1 MQIIST
7 YSGIGG
13 FELAG
18 HWMGWETIQMCDID
32 PYSQKLLKARF
43 PGVPIHGDIRT
54 LTYEI
59 IKESPK
65 YNPKASTILVGGFPC
80 QPYSTAGARKGN
92 LDDRALWPESFRLLE
107 TVKPD
112 AAVFENVAGITSM
125 ENEQPFENWLP
136 FGMANKINF
145 RRIYNR
151 YIYRKRQTF
160 VLNGIIEDIEK
171 AGYSVQA
178 FIIPACA
185 VQASHRRDRIWLCA
199 IRNDVILAANASS
212 FQWNKKRKEGLFAEQ
227 WQGGYAL
234 SNTNGIGG
242 EGIITNSQEF
252 NDGQGFPEQTKGQI
266 QQSGERIEQ
275 ETSPNSNSKRQQRQR
290 GTQHPMHIQKE
301 RKRQTSNAVNA
312 LGWATEPTIPR
323 KHDGIS
329 KGLDQYRDSKRRN
342 KGLGNAIVPQVAF
355 QIFQAIEKV
364 LDESR
369 KNISALA

>member
-32 PYSQKLLKARF
+32 PYSQELLKVRF
-43 PGVPIHGDIRT
+43 PEVPIHGDIRT
-54 LTYEI
+54 LTNEI

-65 YNPKASTILVGGFPC
+65 YKTQASTILVGGFPC

-92 LDDRALWPESFRLLE
+92 DDDRALWPESLRLLK
-107 TVKPD
+107 TVKPN
-112 AAVFENVAGITSM
+112 AAVFENVAGIVSM
-125 ENEQPFENWLP
+125 ENEQPFESWLP

-151 YIYRKRQTF
+151 HIYRKRQTY
-160 VLNGIIEDIEK
+160 VLNGILEDIEK

-199 IRNDVILAANASS
+199 IRNDVIFSANANSYANVQNPGRNGETES
-212 FQWNKKRKEGLFAEQ
+212 LQGINRQEIRRGFFAGASNELHKE
-227 WQGGYAL
+227 
-234 SNTNGIGG
+234 
-242 EGIITNSQEF
+242 
-252 NDGQGFPEQTKGQI
+252 
-266 QQSGERIEQ
+266 QSY
-275 ETSPNSNSKRQQRQR
+275 SNSNSIRQQRGAKFR
-290 GTQHPMHIQKE
+290 GFLELWEKPTNKQFKGLHE
-301 RKRQTSNAVNA
+301 RSDWQLRTF
-312 LGWATEPTIPR
+312 PTIPR

-329 KGLDQYRDSKRRN
+329 EGMDQYRDSKRRN

>member
-32 PYSQKLLKARF
+32 PYSQELLKVRF
-43 PGVPIHGDIRT
+43 PKVPIHGDIRT
-54 LTYEI
+54 LTNEI

-65 YNPKASTILVGGFPC
+65 YKPQAPTILVGGFPC

-92 LDDRALWPESFRLLE
+92 DDDRALWPESLRLLK
-107 TVKPD
+107 TVKPN
-112 AAVFENVAGITSM
+112 AAVFENVAGIVSM
-125 ENEQPFENWLP
+125 ENEQPFERWLP

-151 YIYRKRQTF
+151 HIYRKRQTY
-160 VLNGIIEDIEK
+160 VLNEICKDIEK

-199 IRNDVILAANASS
+199 IRNDVILAANSNS
-212 FQWNKKRKEGLFAEQ
+212 IQRDKGGKELFLSKQWESRD
-227 WQGGYAL
+227 AL
-234 SNTNGIGG
+234 SNINGVGL
-242 EGIITNSQEF
+242 EGVQNKLNTDSHSNRLQGRQE
-252 NDGQGFPEQTKGQI
+252 QRSLLEIWKTPERL
-266 QQSGERIEQ
+266 SEAHNERGNWEL
-275 ETSPNSNSKRQQRQR
+275 R
-290 GTQHPMHIQKE
+290 TQ
-301 RKRQTSNAVNA
+301 
-312 LGWATEPTIPR
+312 PTIPR

-329 KGLDQYRDSKRRN
+329 EGLDKYRDSKRRN

>member
-32 PYSQKLLKARF
+32 PYSQELLKVRF
-43 PGVPIHGDIRT
+43 PKVPIHGDIRT
-54 LTYEI
+54 LTNEI

-65 YNPKASTILVGGFPC
+65 YKPQAPTILVGGFPC

-92 LDDRALWPESFRLLE
+92 DDDRALWPESLRLLK
-107 TVKPD
+107 TVKPN
-112 AAVFENVAGITSM
+112 AAVFENVAGIVSM
-125 ENEQPFENWLP
+125 ENEQPFERWLP

-151 YIYRKRQTF
+151 HIYRKRQTY
-160 VLNGIIEDIEK
+160 VLNEICKDIEK

-199 IRNDVILAANASS
+199 IRDDVILAANANG
-212 FQWNKKRKEGLFAEQ
+212 FQWDKKRKEEFFSEQ
-227 WQGGYAL
+227 WEEGDAC
-234 SNTNGIGG
+234 SNFNGVGL
-242 EGIITNSQEF
+242 EGIIT
-252 NDGQGFPEQTKGQI
+252 
-266 QQSGERIEQ
+266 
-275 ETSPNSNSKRQQRQR
+275 NSNSKRQQRQR
-290 GTQHPMHIQKE
+290 GTQHPMHKQKKRE
-301 RKRQTSNAVNA
+301 RKTSDAINA
-312 LGWATEPTIPR
+312 LGWATKPTIPR

-329 KGLDQYRDSKRRN
+329 EGLDKYRDSKRRN